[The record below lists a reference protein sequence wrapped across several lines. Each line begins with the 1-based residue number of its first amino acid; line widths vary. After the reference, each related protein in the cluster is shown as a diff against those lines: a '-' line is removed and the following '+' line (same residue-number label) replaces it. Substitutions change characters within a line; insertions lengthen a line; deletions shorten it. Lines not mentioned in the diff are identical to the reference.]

1 MERVARGR
9 TVVTVTHRAGALLGA
24 DRLLRVADGR
34 LVPDDSGPGHAPA
47 LPTDEDREG

>member
-47 LPTDEDREG
+47 LPTAEDREG